1 MNLFSI
7 ICICCVLY
15 CVRYEA
21 FAQASDIKPIDTLT
35 LEEVLAIV
43 NANHPKLNEIRLG
56 RNRAEAQ
63 IMRAW
68 AGLDPQLSAEI
79 GGKNKNDAFTSQT
92 SSATMEIP
100 VYWGPKFIAGWRR
113 NLGLFDED
121 MNTQVSGEV
130 SFGIMLPLWRNIMI
144 DKNRASI
151 QKAEQNPTIA
161 EAEILEI
168 RNELFLK
175 ASEKYWDWS
184 GSRAKLSI
192 AKNLLSIAEFRLQGI
207 IAELNSGERARI
219 DSIEMS
225 QEIQR
230 RRGAFIKAR
239 REYEKAGI
247 ALSVFL
253 WNNDGTPSTIPQGIA
268 PMNPMEVFPLDT
280 MTYRRD
286 KELALQKRPELII
299 NSVEQNQAEVDTRF
313 AREQQKPDISLKLLP
328 YSTVQTIDGSIPDYK
343 VGIQAEMPLLFRDA
357 RGQTSL
363 AEIKQQSLSFK
374 RNALQREISASVDDA
389 ASELIATY
397 EQTLAAKAEL
407 SAAEQMENAE
417 RELYQRGE
425 ATLFTVNFRERFT
438 VESASREIDARMN
451 FRKAIA
457 YYIWSIA
464 GF

>member
-175 ASEKYWDWS
+175 ASE
-184 GSRAKLSI
+184 
-192 AKNLLSIAEFRLQGI
+192 
-207 IAELNSGERARI
+207 
-219 DSIEMS
+219 
-225 QEIQR
+225 
-230 RRGAFIKAR
+230 
-239 REYEKAGI
+239 
-247 ALSVFL
+247 
-253 WNNDGTPSTIPQGIA
+253 
-268 PMNPMEVFPLDT
+268 
-280 MTYRRD
+280 
-286 KELALQKRPELII
+286 
-299 NSVEQNQAEVDTRF
+299 
-313 AREQQKPDISLKLLP
+313 
-328 YSTVQTIDGSIPDYK
+328 
-343 VGIQAEMPLLFRDA
+343 
-357 RGQTSL
+357 
-363 AEIKQQSLSFK
+363 
-374 RNALQREISASVDDA
+374 
-389 ASELIATY
+389 
-397 EQTLAAKAEL
+397 
-407 SAAEQMENAE
+407 
-417 RELYQRGE
+417 
-425 ATLFTVNFRERFT
+425 
-438 VESASREIDARMN
+438 
-451 FRKAIA
+451 
-457 YYIWSIA
+457 
-464 GF
+464 